1 MKRFNQRLKQ
11 SQRDREMVTVRYHVK
26 GDSKHR
32 HAKMRRC
39 EVKKFLSKFK
49 ALDEY
54 EVGDE

>member
-49 ALDEY
+49 ALE
-54 EVGDE
+54 E